1 MRDGSSRHQ
10 EERGRWAPTWRHPR
24 GDGGGRHLALPLG
37 SHGGHLNGVGGECGE
52 PGHAVLQ
59 GHVGQVV
66 GHACVGAVV
75 LLPGDPVAW
84 GEPAARVSSA
94 AVASAFSSAAHAPT
108 SLAVGHALEARCLRG
123 GGSIMGGWG
132 RPCCVRTAAMVKSWG
147 VSESR
152 GAENLL

>member
-1 MRDGSSRHQ
+1 M
-10 EERGRWAPTWRHPR
+10 GRKRPPSGGEGRRAPTWRHPR

-37 SHGGHLNGVGGECGE
+37 SHGGHLDGVGGECGE

-66 GHACVGAVV
+66 GHARVGAVV

-84 GEPAARVSSA
+84 GEPAARRELSCGGL
-94 AVASAFSSAAHAPT
+94 
-108 SLAVGHALEARCLRG
+108 SLRLCCSRPHEP
-123 GGSIMGGWG
+123 GGWTRAGGEVPPGRWKHRGWVG
-132 RPCCVRTAAMVKSWG
+132 RPCCVGTAATVKSWG

-152 GAENLL
+152 GAGNLL